1 MSGVEESLERL
12 KAEQA
17 EKHKVRDRNNAI
29 LAGQK
34 DNLDKRVGEMR
45 NGKSHQSDDG
55 TEQAGK
61 SQQASIAGPSAE
73 RRVATV
79 VG

>member
-1 MSGVEESLERL
+1 MRFIKSLFEWFSCKRCRKEDTELEGPGMSGVKESLERL

-34 DNLDKRVGEMR
+34 DNLDKESGR
-45 NGKSHQSDDG
+45 N
-55 TEQAGK
+55 A
-61 SQQASIAGPSAE
+61 
-73 RRVATV
+73 
-79 VG
+79 